1 MERSGI
7 VGLNGGAP
15 LTRELQRPSKSGSW
29 GCEPNSTPA
38 MDEQKQ
44 NTTSNDLINLLLH
57 DGLGEGLPR
66 IAEILMN
73 AAMLV
78 ERTKHIGAAPHERS
92 DLRNGHANGFKPRTF
107 HTSMGALELALPQVR
122 GSDSP
127 FRTSLFEKGCRSDR
141 ALKAAIA
148 EMYIQGVS
156 TRRVTKVMGELCGF
170 EVSSTQV
177 SNLTSTLDE
186 EFEQWRTRPLP
197 EISNL
202 FLDATYYKVRIGGNV
217 RDCATLI
224 AIGIR
229 RDNGKRIILGVSC
242 ALSEAEV
249 HWRKFLTGL
258 KERGIGIPDLVTSDA
273 HEGLRA
279 ALRATVNSS
288 PWQRCQFHLQQNA
301 QAYVPTKDLKQK
313 VAEDIRR
320 IFNAESRA
328 HAEEKLSAFVSEYSS
343 KAPQLAAWAETNLP
357 EGLAVFS
364 FPETARKRLRTS
376 NMCETLNSQIKRRTR
391 VVGLFPCESSLLR
404 LVTAILIEI
413 SEEWETGKVYL
424 QTAETKPTR

>member
-1 MERSGI
+1 
-7 VGLNGGAP
+7 
-15 LTRELQRPSKSGSW
+15 
-29 GCEPNSTPA
+29 
-38 MDEQKQ
+38 MDEQNQ
-44 NTTSNDLINLLLH
+44 NTISNDLINLLLH
-57 DGLGEGLPR
+57 DGLGEGFPK

-78 ERTKHIGAAPHERS
+78 ERAKHIGVAPHERS
-92 DLRNGHANGFKPRTF
+92 EQRNGHANGFKPRTF
-107 HTSMGALELALPQVR
+107 HTSMGALELSLPQVR
-122 GSDSP
+122 GSDAP
-127 FRTSLFEKGCRSDR
+127 FRTSLLEKGSRSDR
-141 ALKAAIA
+141 SLKAAIA

-177 SNLTSTLDE
+177 SNLTATLDE
-186 EFEQWRTRPLP
+186 EFEKWRTRLLP
-197 EISNL
+197 EISHL
-202 FLDATYYKVRIGGNV
+202 FLDATYYKVRIAGNV

-229 RDNGKRIILGVSC
+229 RDNGKRVILGVSC
-242 ALSEAEV
+242 ALSEAEI
-249 HWRKFLTGL
+249 HWREFLIGL

-279 ALRATVNSS
+279 ALRATMNSS

-301 QAYVPTKDLKQK
+301 QAHIPTKDLKEK

-320 IFNAESRA
+320 IFNAENRA
-328 HAEEKLSAFVSEYSS
+328 HAEEKLAAFVAEYSS
-343 KAPQLAAWAETNLP
+343 KAPQLAAWADAKLP
-357 EGLAVFS
+357 EGFTVFS
-364 FPETARKRLRTS
+364 FPEAARKRLRTS

-391 VVGLFPCESSLLR
+391 VVGLFPGEPSLLR
-404 LVTAILIEI
+404 LVTAVLIEI

-424 QTAETKPTR
+424 QIKETKPTR